1 MGVSWLGVGQGVM
14 CMSKEEVEGSGVL
27 CQWVRRGGGVVLA
40 RLPNTIL
47 QPENLLLA
55 SKTHGAKIK
64 LADFGLAVE
73 TKEPK
78 QLEWFGE

>member
-1 MGVSWLGVGQGVM
+1 MPH
-14 CMSKEEVEGSGVL
+14 
-27 CQWVRRGGGVVLA
+27 
-40 RLPNTIL
+40 LPHTIL